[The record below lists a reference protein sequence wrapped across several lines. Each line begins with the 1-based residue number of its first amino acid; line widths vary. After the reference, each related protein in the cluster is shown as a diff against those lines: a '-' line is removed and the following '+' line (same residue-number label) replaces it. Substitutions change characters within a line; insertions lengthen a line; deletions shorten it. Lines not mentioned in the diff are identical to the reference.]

1 MIKKVLKKILYKNKA
16 DSETYI
22 KYLRKKG
29 CTIGKETKI
38 YSPRN
43 VIIDETRPWLIEIGE
58 NVQITDGVKI
68 LTHGYDWSVF
78 KVKYGEVLGS
88 AGKVKIGNNVFIGI
102 NTTILKGTFIG
113 DDIIIGAN
121 SLVNKNLYESGVYGG
136 NPIKYIM
143 SLEEYYKKRKEKQL
157 DEAYECAIR
166 YYEVYNKWPGKE
178 IFQEFFWLFEER
190 KITLNST
197 FHKVMKLEGN
207 EEMSYEKFKNT
218 KSLFNNYDEFINYV
232 KNKYYDNDKT
242 NN

>member
-1 MIKKVLKKILYKNKA
+1 MIKKFFKRILYKNKI

-43 VIIDETRPWLIEIGE
+43 VIIDETRPWLIEIGD
-58 NVQITDGVKI
+58 NVQITDGVRI

-78 KVKYGEVLGS
+78 KVKYGEILGS
-88 AGKVKIGNNVFIGI
+88 SGKVKIGNNVFIGV

-143 SLEEYYKKRKEKQL
+143 SLEEYYDKRKSKQL
-157 DEAYECAIR
+157 DEAYECTIQ
-166 YYEVYNKWPGKE
+166 YYEVYNKWPDKKVLE
-178 IFQEFFWLFEER
+178 EFFWIFEDREA
-190 KITLNST
+190 TLNNN
-197 FHKVMKLEGN
+197 FERAMKLEGN
-207 EEMSYEKFKNT
+207 EKLSYEKFKNT
-218 KSLFNNYDEFINYV
+218 KGLFDNYEEYMEYV
-232 KNKYYDNDKT
+232 KNKYYDDIKV

>member
-1 MIKKVLKKILYKNKA
+1 MIKKFLKKILYKNRV
-16 DSETYI
+16 DSETYV

-58 NVQITDGVKI
+58 NVQITDGVRI
-68 LTHGYDWSVF
+68 LTHGYDWSVL

-88 AGKVKIGNNVFIGI
+88 SGKVKIGNNVFIGV

-121 SLVNKNLYESGVYGG
+121 SLVNKNLYESGVYAG

-143 SLEEYYKKRKEKQL
+143 SLEEYYKKRKEKQVE
-157 DEAYECAIR
+157 EAYECAIR
-166 YYEVYNKWPGKE
+166 YYEVYRKWPDKE
-178 IFQEFFWLFEER
+178 IFREFFWIFEE
-190 KITLNST
+190 KNTTLINT
-197 FHKVMKLEGN
+197 FDEVMKLEGN
-207 EEMSYEKFKNT
+207 EQMSYEKFKNT
-218 KSLFNNYDEFINYV
+218 KSLFNNYNEFMDYV
-232 KNKYYDNDKT
+232 KEKYYKDNK
-242 NN
+242 NV